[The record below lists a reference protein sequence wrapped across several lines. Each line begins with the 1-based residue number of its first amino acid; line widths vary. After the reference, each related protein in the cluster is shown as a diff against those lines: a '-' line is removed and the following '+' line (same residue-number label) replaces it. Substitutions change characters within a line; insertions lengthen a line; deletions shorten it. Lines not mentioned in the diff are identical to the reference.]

1 VRVTEPKIQKHE
13 VQEGARREGTAV
25 TQEASAQCSKEG
37 VVRMAGQLSKIRNQT
52 STRLNECRM
61 SGLREVSGEGARGR
75 GLV

>member
-1 VRVTEPKIQKHE
+1 MEMQIVRVTEPKIQKHE

-52 STRLNECRM
+52 STRQAGELM
-61 SGLREVSGEGARGR
+61 SAE
-75 GLV
+75 